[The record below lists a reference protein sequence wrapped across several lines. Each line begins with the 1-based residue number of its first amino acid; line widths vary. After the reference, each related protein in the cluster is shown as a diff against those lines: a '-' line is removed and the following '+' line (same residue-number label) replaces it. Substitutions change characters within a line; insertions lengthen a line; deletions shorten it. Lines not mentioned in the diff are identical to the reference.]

1 MVVIKVKYDFTRI
14 LMKGL
19 IIIAKFQR
27 VLNNND
33 SIPRNKKKKVGR
45 EKLLKVDAK

>member
-1 MVVIKVKYDFTRI
+1 
-14 LMKGL
+14 MKGL

-33 SIPRNKKKKVGR
+33 SIPPPSRGKKKVGR
-45 EKLLKVDAK
+45 EKLLKVDGK

>member
-1 MVVIKVKYDFTRI
+1 
-14 LMKGL
+14 MKGL

-33 SIPRNKKKKVGR
+33 FILYHNEDRERGRKRGKNVGR

>member
-1 MVVIKVKYDFTRI
+1 
-14 LMKGL
+14 MKGL

-33 SIPRNKKKKVGR
+33 SIPPSRGEKKVGR